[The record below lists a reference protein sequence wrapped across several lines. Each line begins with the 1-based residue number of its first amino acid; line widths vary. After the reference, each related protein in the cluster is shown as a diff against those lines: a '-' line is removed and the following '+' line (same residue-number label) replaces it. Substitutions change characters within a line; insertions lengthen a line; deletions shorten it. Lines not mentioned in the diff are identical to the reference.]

1 MINFFFKKKFIIMIT
16 NLQAAAILRQRL
28 VEAQRAG
35 VVAPPVIWRKTIE
48 HVAATSPESATGWP
62 EGPGRCAE
70 QQRERLAVLTAV
82 MRLTDEEAVKVLDLK
97 LVEDAES
104 VIPTL
109 RGYADREG
117 ATAAL
122 DGAACGQFV
131 LTLDDALRHI
141 VPYEKEKEQTPEDPE
156 DPEDAMDSD
165 TPMPLAGAAAT
176 TTAVQKQQEV
186 PEWLAAFTKRPRGAS
201 YPATTFVKP
210 HYLTPGSR
218 RGPTG

>member
-1 MINFFFKKKFIIMIT
+1 MIT

-48 HVAATSPESATGWP
+48 HVAATSPESAAGWP

-70 QQRERLAVLTAV
+70 LQRERFAVLTAV

-97 LVEDAES
+97 LVEDAEG
-104 VIPTL
+104 VIPSL

-122 DGAACGQFV
+122 DGAACGRFV
-131 LTLDDALRHI
+131 LTLDDALRHV
-141 VPYEKEKEQTPEDPE
+141 VPYEPL
-156 DPEDAMDSD
+156 AAA
-165 TPMPLAGAAAT
+165 PMP
-176 TTAVQKQQEV
+176 QEV
-186 PEWLAAFTKRPRGAS
+186 PEWLAAFTKRPRASSRS
-201 YPATTFVKP
+201 YPSTTFVKP
-210 HYLTPGSR
+210 HSAAAIQPR
-218 RGPTG
+218 K